1 MSRSL
6 QAVIWDLDGTLIDS
20 AADLTAALNELL
32 LEHGAGV
39 LPEAAVRPMIG
50 DGAARLV
57 ERAFAAAGT
66 PLGAVKRDL
75 AVRRFLRLYG
85 ENPVRDTRRFDGAL
99 AVMDRL
105 TRAGWV
111 HGICTN
117 KPRAIAT
124 VILETL
130 GFTERIAAV
139 VGGDSTSHAKPHPA
153 PLLSCLRQLGV
164 SRDHALMIGDS
175 AIDVRAARAAGLGII
190 VVGFGYSRTPP
201 RSLGADA
208 VVERLDQL
216 PAVIAELS
224 SPAQGS
230 RPSAMPISQ
239 RYRPRSSGSPS

>member
-1 MSRSL
+1 MSRPL
-6 QAVIWDLDGTLIDS
+6 HAVIWDLDGTLIDS
-20 AADLTAALNELL
+20 AADLTAVLNELL
-32 LEHGAGV
+32 LEHGSGA

-66 PLGAVKRDL
+66 PLGVEKRDTT
-75 AVRRFLRLYG
+75 VRRFLRLYG

-105 TRAGWV
+105 TRAGCV

-117 KPRAIAT
+117 KPHAIAT
-124 VILETL
+124 VILERL
-130 GFTERIAAV
+130 GFTERTAAL
-139 VGGDSTSHAKPHPA
+139 VGGDSTPHSKPHPA

-175 AIDVRAARAAGLGII
+175 AMDVRAARSAGLAVI
-190 VVGFGYSRTPP
+190 VVGFGYSRAPT

-216 PAVIAELS
+216 PAVIAELA
-224 SPAQGS
+224 SPARGS
-230 RPSAMPISQ
+230 IPSTMP
-239 RYRPRSSGSPS
+239 